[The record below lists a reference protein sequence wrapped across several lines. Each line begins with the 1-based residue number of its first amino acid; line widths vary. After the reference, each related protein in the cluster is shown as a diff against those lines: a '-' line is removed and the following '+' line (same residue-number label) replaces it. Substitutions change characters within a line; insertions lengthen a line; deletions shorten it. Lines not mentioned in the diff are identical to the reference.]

1 MGHWIN
7 LKAAD
12 GHEFQAWEAK
22 PIGQKPLGAIIVL
35 QEIFGVN
42 HHIKWVTDD
51 YAVDGYVAI
60 APALFDRTKKGVELG
75 YGENDWPIA
84 IQMKQSIAWDAALKD
99 IDAAIEYGRQFGRV
113 GVVGYCWGGS
123 LAWLA
128 ATRLKVDAVSSYYGG
143 QVPDF
148 KDEMPRTSI
157 ICHFGEKDSHIPM
170 SAVEA
175 IGKKHP
181 DLSLF
186 TYPAGHGFNCS
197 ERADYDRASA
207 KLARERTRSFFFSKL
222 VEHQK

>member
-7 LKAAD
+7 LKAED
-12 GHEFQAWEAK
+12 GHELQAWEAK

-84 IQMKQSIAWDAALKD
+84 LQMKSSVPWDAAVKD
-99 IDAAIEYGRQFGRV
+99 IAAAVAYGRQFGRV

-128 ATRLKVDAVSSYYGG
+128 ATRLQVDAVSAYYGG
-143 QVPDF
+143 QMAQF
-148 KDEMPRTSI
+148 KDEMPHCAVI
-157 ICHFGEKDSHIPM
+157 AHFGEKDSHIPM
-170 SAVEA
+170 SDVHAIEA
-175 IGKKHP
+175 KHP
-181 DLSLF
+181 DMSVF
-186 TYPAGHGFNCS
+186 TYPAGHGFNCE
-197 ERADYDRASA
+197 ERADFDRVSA
-207 KLARERTRSFFFSKL
+207 KLARERTRSFFFAKL
-222 VEHQK
+222 VEHAK